1 MATSREIV
9 SSEYKFGFHDEV
21 DYLEETKA
29 GLTRETVEAISRF
42 KGEPQWMLDFRLRAY
57 EHYLSRPMPQW
68 GGDLNQI
75 DLSKIVYYRK
85 PSQGEEKSWDDV
97 PDKIKKTFERLGI
110 PEAERKFL
118 AGVGAQYDSEVVYH
132 SVREELS
139 KIGVVFMGTDQGLK
153 EYPELFRK
161 YFATVVPPEDNKFA
175 ALNSAV
181 WSGGSFVYVPKGVE
195 VPLPLQAYFRINAE
209 NTGQF
214 ERTLIIVDE
223 GAKVHYIEGC
233 LPGAELVSLG
243 DSMVPITEVTA
254 GAKVM
259 NSAGVEAEVS
269 SVRRRSYSGEML
281 KIVPVSAGNS
291 FELTPEHPVWSITRG
306 RIARPRP
313 NRPKSRW
320 DVKATALPTT
330 EPEWV
335 PAGELEVGDLL
346 CFPVATKQVDHPE
359 VSDDLLRFLG
369 YYTAEGSAFFNG
381 VSNVPT
387 VTVSFHIDEREEIAD
402 TRRLMSALAGKPA
415 SVFEN
420 RAKHEARVYLYSREL
435 VDLCWKYVGHG
446 AADKK
451 LHPHLMELPPSRQKL
466 LVDAYLLGD
475 GSRHVR
481 TNGRTLVRAGTVSR
495 TLAFQLQEIL
505 ARTGVYAGIQVRKP
519 YGETMRDGRAIAH
532 REQYVIH
539 FEEGLTTHQAWFD
552 AGRNC
557 FWVPIRRID
566 TRPYEGWVYN
576 LEMATAPNA
585 YLARGFAVHNCTA
598 PIYTTDAL
606 HAAVVEVI
614 ALPHSKV
621 RYTTIQN
628 WSNDV
633 YNLVTKRAHAHAH
646 STVEW
651 IDANT
656 GSKLTM
662 KYPSIYLRGEGAT
675 AEVISVA
682 VAGRGQ
688 HQDTGAKAIHLAP
701 NTRSRIISKSISKD
715 GGRTTYRGQLKV
727 VPGATGVVASVR
739 CDALLLDE
747 GSRSDTYPYIDIQE
761 DDTTMTHE
769 ATVGK
774 ISQDQVFYLMSR
786 GLTENEATNL
796 VVQGFLEVF
805 TKELPMEY
813 AIEFNRLVKL
823 EMEGSLG

>member
-1 MATSREIV
+1 MANSAQIV
-9 SSEYKFGFHDEV
+9 STEYKYGFHDEV
-21 DYLEETKA
+21 DYLEETKH
-29 GLTRETVEAISRF
+29 GLARGTVEEISRI
-42 KGEPQWMLDFRLRAY
+42 KGEPAWMLDFRLRAY
-57 EHYLSRPMPQW
+57 EHFLSRPMPQW
-68 GGDLNQI
+68 GGNLNQI
-75 DLSKIVYYRK
+75 DLDKIVYYRK
-85 PSQGEEKSWDDV
+85 ASQGEEKSWDDV

-132 SVREELS
+132 NVREELS
-139 KIGVVFMGTDQGLK
+139 KIGVVFMGTDQGLR
-153 EYPELFRK
+153 EYPEIFKK

-214 ERTLIIVDE
+214 ERTLIVVEE
-223 GAKVHYIEGC
+223 GAKVHYIEG
-233 LPGAELVSLG
+233 
-243 DSMVPITEVTA
+243 
-254 GAKVM
+254 
-259 NSAGVEAEVS
+259 
-269 SVRRRSYSGEML
+269 
-281 KIVPVSAGNS
+281 
-291 FELTPEHPVWSITRG
+291 
-306 RIARPRP
+306 
-313 NRPKSRW
+313 
-320 DVKATALPTT
+320 
-330 EPEWV
+330 
-335 PAGELEVGDLL
+335 
-346 CFPVATKQVDHPE
+346 
-359 VSDDLLRFLG
+359 
-369 YYTAEGSAFFNG
+369 
-381 VSNVPT
+381 
-387 VTVSFHIDEREEIAD
+387 
-402 TRRLMSALAGKPA
+402 
-415 SVFEN
+415 
-420 RAKHEARVYLYSREL
+420 
-435 VDLCWKYVGHG
+435 
-446 AADKK
+446 
-451 LHPHLMELPPSRQKL
+451 
-466 LVDAYLLGD
+466 
-475 GSRHVR
+475 
-481 TNGRTLVRAGTVSR
+481 
-495 TLAFQLQEIL
+495 
-505 ARTGVYAGIQVRKP
+505 
-519 YGETMRDGRAIAH
+519 
-532 REQYVIH
+532 
-539 FEEGLTTHQAWFD
+539 
-552 AGRNC
+552 
-557 FWVPIRRID
+557 
-566 TRPYEGWVYN
+566 
-576 LEMATAPNA
+576 
-585 YLARGFAVHNCTA
+585 CTA

-656 GSKLTM
+656 GCLTPDTSVFTNSDVKPISAIRPGDRVYSLTSEWEVGRSVVTATKANEPAPVFELALANHRKVRATANHPFLILRKDGRARRVAWLPVASILPGDELAVVGQLPDDGVAHVFDPVQRRKRLRSGFVAPEASTDDLMWLLGFYLGDGYFDGANRVDFAVPESDAASGRVQSVVRDLFGVELRRSKGVVLQANCGAFVDWLTAAGFTGDARTKSLPSWVYKLPRSQKRALIDGYVAADGHIRKGHKNVSITSVNRALLEQIRQLAIAGGLNPSKISKWSRSERKPLGKEVKEYTSYFLYFSDQELDGAIHFVPLANIDYVGELPTYDIEVDGTANFIANGVFVHNSRLTM
-662 KYPSIYLRGEGAT
+662 KYPSIFLRGEGAT

-682 VAGRGQ
+682 VAGKDQ

-727 VPGATGVVASVR
+727 APGATGVVASVR

-774 ISQDQVFYLMSR
+774 ISQDQIFYLMSR

-813 AIEFNRLVKL
+813 AIEFNRLVKM